1 MALETIPLPATPEG
15 FEDNSFGFDIVFR
28 AGEVAAAATMALETK
43 DTSHAA
49 SDSESDE
56 TKAFTCG
63 ATNNTCLSC
72 RETDCVTC
80 RCTAGVTCG
89 CGE

>member
-1 MALETIPLPATPEG
+1 MAIESASFVAPEQAG
-15 FEDNSFGFDIVFR
+15 SNPIDIVFK
-28 AGEVAAAATMALETK
+28 AGEIAAAAF
-43 DTSHAA
+43 DTRDA
-49 SDSESDE
+49 SQSIRAEDDD
-56 TKAFTCG
+56 TQAFTCG
-63 ATNNTCLSC
+63 ATNNTCVSC